1 METAEQRLPFTDV
14 ELKKMYDACPK
25 YGTTA
30 KHKWTGDDVA
40 DFISLSI
47 YTGLRISDVALFNID
62 RMNQAGEI
70 RLRTTKAGTHVYT
83 WVPQWLQDRI
93 RSEEH
98 TSELQSL
105 RHL

>member
-1 METAEQRLPFTDV
+1 MLKPFFEYCASNQWIMRNPAQAVKNPKGREMETAEQRLPFTDV

-62 RMNQAGEI
+62 RMNQSA
-70 RLRTTKAGTHVYT
+70 KFA
-83 WVPQWLQDRI
+83 
-93 RSEEH
+93 
-98 TSELQSL
+98 
-105 RHL
+105 